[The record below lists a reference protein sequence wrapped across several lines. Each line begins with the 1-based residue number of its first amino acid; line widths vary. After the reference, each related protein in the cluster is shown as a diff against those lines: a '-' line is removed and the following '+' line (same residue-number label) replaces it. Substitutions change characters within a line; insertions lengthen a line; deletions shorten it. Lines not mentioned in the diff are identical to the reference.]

1 MPCPKGA
8 SGTLIF
14 VFHSRMSS
22 PFCFAIRTQGEFSV
36 SEDVIKGAQAPKAII
51 EAPHIHIDVHIHLDG
66 RTILAQGGNSF
77 AQPTARRDRG
87 QVSGTAIVE
96 ESATRKTS
104 WGRGVLAAAGVA
116 IGVWLVGSVG
126 YRVGS
131 GAATPPSVASAKL
144 ETSGRAAEGSANH
157 AGLGNASSAGPRT

>member
-1 MPCPKGA
+1 
-8 SGTLIF
+8 
-14 VFHSRMSS
+14 
-22 PFCFAIRTQGEFSV
+22 V
-36 SEDVIKGAQAPKAII
+36 SEDFIEGAPAPKAII
-51 EAPHIHIDVHIHLDG
+51 EAPHIHIDLHVHLDG
-66 RTILAQGGNSF
+66 RTTILAQGGDSF

-87 QVSGTAIVE
+87 QVSETAIVE

-131 GAATPPSVASAKL
+131 GAATPPSGASAKL
-144 ETSGRAAEGSANH
+144 ETSGRAAEASANR
-157 AGLGNASSAGPRT
+157 AGSEMPAALARELEQKPQVTPPPGAGGQVQGPAAFGLGE